1 MSKLKYYAWLSSKE
15 QARVMRCGALFAG
28 YVRDIPKPFLY
39 LKDEGEE
46 RQYCVIR
53 SLWGE

>member
-1 MSKLKYYAWLSSKE
+1 MLKLKYYKQLSSKE

-39 LKDEGEE
+39 LKDESEE

-53 SLWGE
+53 RLRGE

>member
-1 MSKLKYYAWLSSKE
+1 MLKIKYYKQLSSKE